1 MHDIRMGVSASRIT
15 VQHHA
20 ASHSCILMRAPAL
33 ASACAGRYNYCPVPD
48 SGQDAVLYAGV
59 ALLAACLLQG
69 RLSALWVFICGALW
83 AGGSLIPIV
92 CHLRLPAAEH
102 HVPILRPT
110 FGPTEHDD
118 CGNVLLCCHAATL
131 LCCIAMVSC
140 IRNKGNGSHAVGQA
154 GACSC

>member
-1 MHDIRMGVSASRIT
+1 M
-15 VQHHA
+15 
-20 ASHSCILMRAPAL
+20 
-33 ASACAGRYNYCPVPD
+33 
-48 SGQDAVLYAGV
+48 LYAGV